1 MYNTINWPVF
11 AVAPASPTRGAL
23 KGRPGPLPI
32 AGKVSQAAYDVI
44 ERSQPYHY
52 VALGA
57 DPKLHPLRVLHE
69 LNIIDKHGHIAVE
82 GIVFTRLDLCRRRR
96 NVGARRGFCRPTP
109 WLRVRCRRRCASTCC
124 TTD

>member
-1 MYNTINWPVF
+1 MYCSTRVATRAEGWQFPDDTINWPVF

-69 LNIIDKHGHIAVE
+69 LNIIDKHRHIAVE
-82 GIVFTRLDLCRRRR
+82 GTRSPGLDLCRRRR
-96 NVGARRGFCRPTP
+96 NVGFRRG
-109 WLRVRCRRRCASTCC
+109 LRGPSP
-124 TTD
+124 